1 MGNDKKFIFIFSLA
15 ILTLFAFLR
24 SSYIYTTIV
33 DDAYIFFRFAENIY
47 SGYGIIWNVGE
58 NVVEGYSSFLYLALL
73 LGGKLFSFDL
83 EVFSIIIGILCSSI
97 HLYISYLIYNH
108 FYPHLRK
115 ENKITLILI
124 LLSPAYLYWSAAGME
139 TGFYS
144 MCLLLSIYGF
154 LLLKNSNKLLL
165 LKGVIFGILCL
176 VRYEAILFFLFAA
189 LYLVYINKSKTHIQI
204 SKTIL
209 IYLTGFAIIFLPYF
223 LWRWNYFEYL
233 LPNTFY
239 AKTGGG
245 FKQIFGG
252 FVYTALSFRLFYGLF
267 WIVILLVL
275 TQINLKLLSVKAWFV
290 FGISIVS
297 VLTTI
302 YLGGDHFSYGR
313 FFIPTFPLLFFVF
326 PPALNKF
333 LNSNL
338 FNKYK
343 NIHKITFLSVVFTV
357 VMISKLPYQQMISG
371 VENLFSGKKDIVTVY
386 DSSIDKEII
395 EWEHGFA
402 LMGQALKDIAQQ
414 NECIAAIPV
423 GIISYETKMKVLDM
437 VGIVNPVI
445 AHRDFDPK
453 FLKHWIPG
461 HNKGDGKYILSK
473 KPDYIQLV
481 DYITSKPQRK
491 PGRRAP
497 NFKSIQEIWESPTF
511 HKNYKYICIEVA
523 KGWYYN
529 LYKRISD

>member
-1 MGNDKKFIFIFSLA
+1 
-15 ILTLFAFLR
+15 
-24 SSYIYTTIV
+24 
-33 DDAYIFFRFAENIY
+33 
-47 SGYGIIWNVGE
+47 
-58 NVVEGYSSFLYLALL
+58 
-73 LGGKLFSFDL
+73 
-83 EVFSIIIGILCSSI
+83 
-97 HLYISYLIYNH
+97 
-108 FYPHLRK
+108 
-115 ENKITLILI
+115 
-124 LLSPAYLYWSAAGME
+124 
-139 TGFYS
+139 
-144 MCLLLSIYGF
+144 
-154 LLLKNSNKLLL
+154 
-165 LKGVIFGILCL
+165 
-176 VRYEAILFFLFAA
+176 
-189 LYLVYINKSKTHIQI
+189 
-204 SKTIL
+204 
-209 IYLTGFAIIFLPYF
+209 
-223 LWRWNYFEYL
+223 
-233 LPNTFY
+233 
-239 AKTGGG
+239 
-245 FKQIFGG
+245 
-252 FVYTALSFRLFYGLF
+252 
-267 WIVILLVL
+267 
-275 TQINLKLLSVKAWFV
+275 
-290 FGISIVS
+290 
-297 VLTTI
+297 
-302 YLGGDHFSYGR
+302 
-313 FFIPTFPLLFFVF
+313 
-326 PPALNKF
+326 